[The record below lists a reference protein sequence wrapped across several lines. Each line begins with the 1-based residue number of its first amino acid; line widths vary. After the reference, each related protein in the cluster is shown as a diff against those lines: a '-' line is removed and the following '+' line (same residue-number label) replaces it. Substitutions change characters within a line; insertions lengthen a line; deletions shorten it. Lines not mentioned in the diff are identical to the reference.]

1 MFSYSYKIVFL
12 YTNYVD
18 KPNII
23 LMLLISTYLLAKNEL
38 YVKKQHCLQFLL
50 YFFKL
55 NAFFINQIKKILLI
69 VHTNYVIKESYLL
82 LN

>member
-1 MFSYSYKIVFL
+1 MFIYSYKIVFL

-38 YVKKQHCLQFLL
+38 YVKKQHCWQFLL

-55 NAFFINQIKKILLI
+55 NAFFINQIKKDSLNSSYKLRYKRILFI
-69 VHTNYVIKESYLL
+69 T
-82 LN
+82 